1 MFPVWFHKDSVY
13 SSFQRVPQA
22 NQASNSV
29 IIDSFFGAGH
39 YLPSSEVQVET
50 SRSPLAMLNLGPQ
63 KSNSP
68 ESPYFSQEPWGKP
81 RSKTF
86 NANP

>member
-22 NQASNSV
+22 NQASILLRKHSLHPRNVYNSV

-68 ESPYFSQEPWGKP
+68 ESPYFS
-81 RSKTF
+81 
-86 NANP
+86 